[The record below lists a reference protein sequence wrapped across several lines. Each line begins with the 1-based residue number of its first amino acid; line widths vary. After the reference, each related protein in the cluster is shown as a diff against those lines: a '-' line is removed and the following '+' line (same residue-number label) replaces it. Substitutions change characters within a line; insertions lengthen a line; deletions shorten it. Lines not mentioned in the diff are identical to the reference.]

1 MPLLQTFKFLKGP
14 AFSFTLSRIPKRL
27 WLQKCVS
34 WGEGPFLCPLV
45 TRPPNFSLDSA
56 NIFVAVGAVSLDS
69 GNTHFP
75 EAHLGP
81 QGTNVWVSAQSQF
94 QGMGW
99 QTTRQTSMW
108 ISSLDPLHHTV
119 TRAQM
124 HLTPV
129 VGITAL
135 RLGHQTHQLSLSFQ
149 LNDRKKKLTWS
160 RPLFTLYEAVCP
172 NLLMQH
178 MLQKHALCQ
187 TLC

>member
-1 MPLLQTFKFLKGP
+1 MVHSATISNLLWLLPLIPCPSGGP
-14 AFSFTLSRIPKRL
+14 APPSAAAPQAYLRPSISTSKMLSHALTTNFQVSKVVPCFLHSSRIPKRL

-34 WGEGPFLCPLV
+34 WGEGPFLCPSLS
-45 TRPPNFSLDSA
+45 PGHQNFSLDSA
-56 NIFVAVGAVSLDS
+56 NILWFCWSSFLLDS

-124 HLTPV
+124 HLNST
-129 VGITAL
+129 GWA
-135 RLGHQTHQLSLSFQ
+135 
-149 LNDRKKKLTWS
+149 
-160 RPLFTLYEAVCP
+160 
-172 NLLMQH
+172 
-178 MLQKHALCQ
+178 
-187 TLC
+187 